1 MYKMDYITNAIDN
14 YLDNKEPYALQI
26 DGEWGSGKTF
36 FIKNY
41 SEKTT
46 KAKVIYFS
54 VYGYNDLQNLKEDIL
69 SQVATRLDDLSILKV
84 GNQYTPILEQF
95 SSKGKSLL
103 RSLSVLSDI
112 ILEEYKK
119 NILEKVTETI
129 LIVVDDL
136 ERLSKRI
143 YLQDFLGFIENEII
157 EKLKFKVLIISNES
171 RMRNYQAFS
180 KIKEKIIG
188 KTIEFSRNENLLKE
202 ILQEIVTSD
211 FLVGNLE
218 WIIDIFSVF
227 DNVCKINLRT
237 VFSIIYNFEFIE
249 RQFMEQPSEFD
260 EQYRNEYL
268 KSVFLNVYVI
278 TNELKTG
285 NIKSEQIQILE
296 QHEYDRIF
304 YIFGK
309 LDNKNYW
316 HVLINKYHNK
326 NRLFDDYIIYS
337 NSIMSYVI
345 SGIWCDDNY
354 RNKWYECFYPD
365 GNIKAYEKLN
375 NFYNYSERELLNIQ
389 EQLLRDCY
397 ESNITYNKVIDIYR
411 RFSYFQKIGLLLIE
425 KKQFD
430 ELIARITQ
438 LLSEKNISIEEI
450 RNLEES
456 IIFDDSTYDNKYI
469 NDLKEVVKEKLASS
483 YSNKILDLVD
493 AIFKEDYKKEK
504 SIIERIPSEEI
515 KIFKCI
521 LSNDLISTKI
531 VTLHNKA
538 YNLATFITRQYLR
551 VSNSYEFHQDEIED
565 VKKIIAEINNLNS
578 NIKLDRVDSFKID
591 HLLQKLDALLEH
603 WQK

>member
-1 MYKMDYITNAIDN
+1 MDYITNAIDN

-54 VYGYNDLQNLKEDIL
+54 VYGYNDLQNLKTDLL
-69 SQVATRLDDLSILKV
+69 SQVAIELENLSIIKK
-84 GNQYTPILEQF
+84 GNKLYSIFKRFNINSNLVIN
-95 SSKGKSLL
+95 SIG
-103 RSLSVLSDI
+103 VLSDI
-112 ILEEYKK
+112 TLKKIIKNTLKK
-119 NILEKVTETI
+119 NNET
-129 LIVVDDL
+129 VVVVIDDL
-136 ERLSKRI
+136 ERLSEKLD
-143 YLQDFLGFIENEII
+143 LQDFLGFLTNDII
-157 EKLKFKVLIISNES
+157 EKLKFKVIIVSNEKK
-171 RMRNYQAFS
+171 MKNHDDFL
-180 KIKEKIIG
+180 KIKEKIIS
-188 KTIEFSRNENLLKE
+188 KTIEFSRDENLLKE

-211 FLVGNLE
+211 FLVKNLE
-218 WIIDIFSVF
+218 WIIDIFSIF
-227 DNVCKINLRT
+227 NNVCKINLRT

-260 EQYRNEYL
+260 EKYRNEYL

-309 LDNKNYW
+309 PDNKDYW

-345 SGIWCDDNY
+345 SGIWSDDNY
-354 RNKWYECFYPD
+354 RSKWHEYFYPV
-365 GNIKAYEKLN
+365 GNIEDYEKLN
-375 NFYNYSERELLNIQ
+375 NFYDYSEIELLNIQ
-389 EQLLRDCY
+389 ERLLRDCY

-411 RFSYFQKIGLLLIE
+411 RFSYFQKMDLLLIE

-438 LLSEKNISIEEI
+438 LLSEKDISIEEI
-450 RNLEES
+450 RHLEDS
-456 IIFDDSTYDNKYI
+456 IIFDDAIYDNKYI

-538 YNLATFITRQYLR
+538 YNLATFINRQYLR

-591 HLLQKLDALLEH
+591 YLLQKLDALLEH

>member
-54 VYGYNDLQNLKEDIL
+54 VYGYNDLQNLKTDLL
-69 SQVATRLDDLSILKV
+69 SQVAIELENLSIIKK
-84 GNQYTPILEQF
+84 GNKLYSIFKRFNINSNLVIN
-95 SSKGKSLL
+95 SIG
-103 RSLSVLSDI
+103 VLSDI
-112 ILEEYKK
+112 TLKKIIKNTLKK
-119 NILEKVTETI
+119 NNET
-129 LIVVDDL
+129 VVVVIDDL
-136 ERLSKRI
+136 ERLSEQLD
-143 YLQDFLGFIENEII
+143 LQDFLGFLTNDII
-157 EKLKFKVLIISNES
+157 EKLKFKVIIVSNEKK
-171 RMRNYQAFS
+171 MKNHDDFL
-180 KIKEKIIG
+180 KIKEKIIS
-188 KTIEFSRNENLLKE
+188 KTIEFSRDENLLKE

-211 FLVGNLE
+211 FLVKNLE
-218 WIIDIFSVF
+218 WIIDIFSIF
-227 DNVCKINLRT
+227 NNVCKINLRT

-260 EQYRNEYL
+260 EKYRNEYL

-309 LDNKNYW
+309 PDNKDYW

-345 SGIWCDDNY
+345 SGIWSDDNY
-354 RNKWYECFYPD
+354 RSKWHEYFYPV
-365 GNIKAYEKLN
+365 GNIEDYEKLN
-375 NFYNYSERELLNIQ
+375 NFYDYSEIELLNIQ
-389 EQLLRDCY
+389 ERLLRDCY

-411 RFSYFQKIGLLLIE
+411 RFSYFQKMDLLLIE

-438 LLSEKNISIEEI
+438 LLSEKDISIEEI
-450 RNLEES
+450 RHLEDS
-456 IIFDDSTYDNKYI
+456 IIFDDAIYDNKYI

-538 YNLATFITRQYLR
+538 YNLATFINRQYLR

-591 HLLQKLDALLEH
+591 YLLQKLDALLEH

>member
-54 VYGYNDLQNLKEDIL
+54 VYGYNDLQNLKTDLL
-69 SQVATRLDDLSILKV
+69 SQVAIELENLSIIKK
-84 GNQYTPILEQF
+84 GNKLYSIFKRFNINSNLVIN
-95 SSKGKSLL
+95 SIG
-103 RSLSVLSDI
+103 VLSDI
-112 ILEEYKK
+112 TLKKIIKNTLKK
-119 NILEKVTETI
+119 NNET
-129 LIVVDDL
+129 VVVVIDDL
-136 ERLSKRI
+136 ERLSEKLD
-143 YLQDFLGFIENEII
+143 LQDFLGFLTNDII
-157 EKLKFKVLIISNES
+157 EKLKFKVIIVSNEKK
-171 RMRNYQAFS
+171 MKNHDDFL
-180 KIKEKIIG
+180 KIKEKIIS
-188 KTIEFSRNENLLKE
+188 KTIEFSRDENLLKE

-211 FLVGNLE
+211 FLVKNLE
-218 WIIDIFSVF
+218 WIIDIFSIF
-227 DNVCKINLRT
+227 NNVCKINLRT

-260 EQYRNEYL
+260 EKYRNEYL

-309 LDNKNYW
+309 PDNKDYW

-345 SGIWCDDNY
+345 SGIWSDDNY
-354 RNKWYECFYPD
+354 RSKWHEYFYPV
-365 GNIKAYEKLN
+365 GNIEDYEKLN
-375 NFYNYSERELLNIQ
+375 NFYDYSEIELLNIQ
-389 EQLLRDCY
+389 ERLLRDCY

-411 RFSYFQKIGLLLIE
+411 RFSYFQKMDLLLIE

-438 LLSEKNISIEEI
+438 LLSEKDISIEEI
-450 RNLEES
+450 RHLEDS
-456 IIFDDSTYDNKYI
+456 IIFDDAIYDNKYI

-538 YNLATFITRQYLR
+538 YNLATFINRQYLR

-591 HLLQKLDALLEH
+591 YLLQKLDALLEH

>member
-54 VYGYNDLQNLKEDIL
+54 VYGYNDLQNLKTDLL
-69 SQVATRLDDLSILKV
+69 SQVAIELESLSIIKK
-84 GNQYTPILEQF
+84 GNKLYSIFKRFNINSNLVIN
-95 SSKGKSLL
+95 SID
-103 RSLSVLSDI
+103 VLSDI
-112 ILEEYKK
+112 TLKKIIKNTLKK
-119 NILEKVTETI
+119 NNET
-129 LIVVDDL
+129 VVVVIDDL
-136 ERLSKRI
+136 ERLSEKLD
-143 YLQDFLGFIENEII
+143 LQDFLGFLTNDII
-157 EKLKFKVLIISNES
+157 EKLKFKVIIVSNEKK
-171 RMRNYQAFS
+171 MKNHDDFL
-180 KIKEKIIG
+180 KIKEKIIS
-188 KTIEFSRNENLLKE
+188 KTIEFSRDENLLKE

-211 FLVGNLE
+211 FLVKNLE
-218 WIIDIFSVF
+218 WIIDIFSIF
-227 DNVCKINLRT
+227 NNVCKINLRT

-260 EQYRNEYL
+260 EKYRNEYL

-309 LDNKNYW
+309 PDNKDYW

-345 SGIWCDDNY
+345 SGIWSDDNY
-354 RNKWYECFYPD
+354 RSKWHEYFYPV
-365 GNIKAYEKLN
+365 GNIEDYEKLN
-375 NFYNYSERELLNIQ
+375 NFYDYSEIELLNIQ
-389 EQLLRDCY
+389 ERLLRDCY

-411 RFSYFQKIGLLLIE
+411 RFSYFQKMDLLLIE

-438 LLSEKNISIEEI
+438 LLSEKDISIEEI
-450 RNLEES
+450 RHLEDS
-456 IIFDDSTYDNKYI
+456 ILFDDSTYDNKYI

-538 YNLATFITRQYLR
+538 YNLATFINRQYLR

-591 HLLQKLDALLEH
+591 YLLQKLDALLEH

>member
-1 MYKMDYITNAIDN
+1 MDYITNAIDN

-69 SQVATRLDDLSILKV
+69 SQVATRLDDLSIFKV
-84 GNQYTPILEQF
+84 GKQYTPILEQF

-188 KTIEFSRNENLLKE
+188 KTIEFSRDENLLKE

-211 FLVGNLE
+211 FLIGNLE
-218 WIIDIFSVF
+218 WIIDIFSIF

-249 RQFMEQPSEFD
+249 RQFMEQPSEYD

-309 LDNKNYW
+309 PDNKNYW

-345 SGIWCDDNY
+345 SGIWSDDNY
-354 RNKWYECFYPD
+354 RSKWHEYFYPV
-365 GNIKAYEKLN
+365 GNIENYEKLN
-375 NFYNYSERELLNIQ
+375 NFYDYSEIELLNIQ
-389 EQLLRDCY
+389 KRLLRDCY

-411 RFSYFQKIGLLLIE
+411 RFSYLQSIDLLLIE
-425 KKQFD
+425 KDKVD
-430 ELIARITQ
+430 KLILRIAQ
-438 LLSEKNISIEEI
+438 LLSDEDVSIEV
-450 RNLEES
+450 LQH
-456 IIFDDSTYDNKYI
+456 
-469 NDLKEVVKEKLASS
+469 LKEDVIYDDFLFDAVYLNEIKKVIEDRLQSS
-483 YSNKILDLVD
+483 YSNRMLDLLD
-493 AIFKEDYKKEK
+493 AIFQEDYKKEK
-504 SIIERIPSEEI
+504 SIIERIPSQEI
-515 KIFKCI
+515 KIFKSI
-521 LSNDLISTKI
+521 LSNDLIPIKI

-538 YNLATFITRQYLR
+538 YNLATFINRQYLR
-551 VSNSYEFHQDEIED
+551 LSNSYEFHQDEIED

-591 HLLQKLDALLEH
+591 YLLQKLDELLEH

>member
-69 SQVATRLDDLSILKV
+69 TQVATRLDDLSILKV
-84 GNQYTPILEQF
+84 GKQYTPILEQF

-103 RSLSVLSDI
+103 RSVSILSDI

-129 LIVVDDL
+129 LIVVDDI

-188 KTIEFSRNENLLKE
+188 KTIEFSRDENLLKE

-211 FLVGNLE
+211 FLFENLE
-218 WIIDIFSVF
+218 WIIDIFSIF
-227 DNVCKINLRT
+227 NNVCKINLRT

-260 EQYRNEYL
+260 EKYRNEYL

-309 LDNKNYW
+309 PDNKNYW

-345 SGIWCDDNY
+345 SGIWSDDNY
-354 RNKWYECFYPD
+354 RSKWHEYFYPV
-365 GNIKAYEKLN
+365 GNIEDYEKLN
-375 NFYNYSERELLNIQ
+375 NFYDYSENELLNIQ
-389 EQLLRDCY
+389 ERLLRKCY

-411 RFSYFQKIGLLLIE
+411 RFSYFQKIDLLLIE

-438 LLSEKNISIEEI
+438 LLSEKDISIEEI
-450 RNLEES
+450 RYLEES

-538 YNLATFITRQYLR
+538 YNLATFINRQYLR

-565 VKKIIAEINNLNS
+565 VKKIIAEINNLKS
-578 NIKLDRVDSFKID
+578 NIKLDRVDSFKIN
-591 HLLQKLDALLEH
+591 HLLQILDALLEH